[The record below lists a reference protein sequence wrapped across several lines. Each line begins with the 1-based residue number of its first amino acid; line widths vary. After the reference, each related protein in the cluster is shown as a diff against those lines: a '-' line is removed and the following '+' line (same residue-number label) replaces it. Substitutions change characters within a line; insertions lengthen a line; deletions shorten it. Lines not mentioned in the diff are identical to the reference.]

1 MTSALQTD
9 LVTIGKI
16 ERPFGVKGAVKVR
29 SLSDVPGRFE
39 QLGAVS
45 VMSAGGLAVDRT
57 VTHVRR
63 AGPSYILQFHGVTTP
78 EEAGTLRGA
87 LIQVPRCEP
96 SSRQGD
102 ALYECDLIG
111 MAVVD
116 EAGHHLGLIET
127 VWELPGHQVFVVR
140 QEGREVLIPA
150 AKHFVTAVDLAQK
163 RMTIRTIEG
172 LVETSHAL

>member
-1 MTSALQTD
+1 MSLVETD

-29 SLSDVPGRFE
+29 SLSDVPGRFD
-39 QLGAVS
+39 QLSAVS
-45 VMSAGGLAVDRT
+45 VMSAGGQMVDRT
-57 VTHVRR
+57 VTHMRR
-63 AGPSYILQFHGVTTP
+63 AGPTYIMQFDGITTP

-116 EAGHHLGLIET
+116 EAGHDLGLIET
-127 VWELPGHQVFVVR
+127 IWDLPGHQVFVVK

-150 AKHFVTAVDLAQK
+150 VKDFVTAVDLAQK
-163 RMTIRTIEG
+163 RMTVRTIEG
-172 LVETSHAL
+172 LVESSYAV

>member
-1 MTSALQTD
+1 MSSVETD

-29 SLSDVPGRFE
+29 SLSDVPGRFD
-39 QLGAVS
+39 QLSAVS
-45 VMSAGGLAVDRT
+45 VMSAGGQMVDRT

-63 AGPSYILQFHGVTTP
+63 AAPTYIMQFDGITTP

-111 MAVVD
+111 MTVVD
-116 EAGHHLGLIET
+116 EAGHDLGLIEEI
-127 VWELPGHQVFVVR
+127 WDLPGHQVFVVK

-150 AKHFVTAVDLAQK
+150 AKDFVTAVDLAQK
-163 RMTIRTIEG
+163 RMTVRTIEG
-172 LVETSHAL
+172 LVESSYAL

>member
-1 MTSALQTD
+1 MTSALQAE

-45 VMSAGGLAVDRT
+45 VMSAGGRAVDRT

-63 AGPSYILQFHGVTTP
+63 AGPTYILQFNGVTTP

-116 EAGHHLGLIET
+116 EAGHQLGLIET
-127 VWELPGHQVFVVR
+127 VWELPGHQGVVVWR
-140 QEGREVLIPA
+140 GGRERACPA
-150 AKHFVTAVDLAQK
+150 GK
-163 RMTIRTIEG
+163 RVQYAG
-172 LVETSHAL
+172 